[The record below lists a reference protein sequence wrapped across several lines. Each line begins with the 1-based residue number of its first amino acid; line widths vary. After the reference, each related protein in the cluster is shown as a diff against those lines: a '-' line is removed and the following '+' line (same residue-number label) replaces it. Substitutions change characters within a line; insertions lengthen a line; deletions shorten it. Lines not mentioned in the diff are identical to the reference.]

1 MSSSDDGNVIVGRS
15 SIMKVYCHANVMSYS
30 VLGRSRSSIRTI
42 MPYQCNVPLS
52 DDGSVVSIAA
62 ASGAAFCHANVMSY
76 SVLGVAAHQL

>member
-1 MSSSDDGNVIVGRS
+1 
-15 SIMKVYCHANVMSYS
+15 MKVYCHANVMSYS

-62 ASGAAFCHANVMSY
+62 ASGVCREEKLDVAH
-76 SVLGVAAHQL
+76 GVTNLPLLLL